1 MSFTMGIY
9 HRSVSSDDGNL
20 VLLPDVIRDS
30 ANSRFAPVTTAL
42 GFQASKR
49 WLSKRGSGII
59 ALPFDVGR

>member
-1 MSFTMGIY
+1 MGIY

-30 ANSRFAPVTTAL
+30 ANSRFPPITAFF

-49 WLSKRGSGII
+49 KLFKRGSGII